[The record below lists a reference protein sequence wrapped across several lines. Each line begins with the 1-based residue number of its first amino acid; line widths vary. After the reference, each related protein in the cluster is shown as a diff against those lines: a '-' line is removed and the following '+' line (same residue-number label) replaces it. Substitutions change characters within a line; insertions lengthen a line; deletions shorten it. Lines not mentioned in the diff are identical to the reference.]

1 MLRMALRSID
11 GFNSKIMKDCRE
23 EWYDAE
29 KKVAVTIVDV
39 TGAAQE
45 LCRGHLAGPTAAHYL
60 TEALASVALLGGEM
74 SEKDET
80 VSLQMK
86 CKGPLGGYNVECT
99 TEGTLR
105 GYTEKK
111 VLDEFD
117 GLGKPDDRKVLGE
130 RQIQV
135 TRSVPGRILS
145 QGISTS
151 LDGYFAGSLQRRA
164 RLRTEVAV
172 SDEVEV
178 LEARGI
184 LVEDLPDSQLGSL
197 GSDRVSIGSDRV
209 GVGSDRVGA
218 GSDSVG
224 VGSDRV
230 GVGSDRV
237 GAGSDSV
244 GVGSDRVS
252 IGSDRVSIGSDRVGR
267 SSGGEEETLDDP
279 ILTLMDPKHPVK
291 LGVASRKILKQL
303 GLEKAEL
310 RKTTPRAFACRCS
323 PDRAVAMLAAL
334 SEEERKTLPPTID
347 ITCHMCGKTFTVK
360 V

>member
-1 MLRMALRSID
+1 
-11 GFNSKIMKDCRE
+11 MKDCRE
-23 EWYDAE
+23 EWYDKEA
-29 KKVAVTIVDV
+29 KVAVTIVDV
-39 TGAAQE
+39 TSAAQE
-45 LCRGHLAGPTAAHYL
+45 LARGHLAGPTSTHFL
-60 TEALASVALLGGEM
+60 TEALASVALLGAEM

-80 VSLQMK
+80 VILQMK

-99 TEGTLR
+99 TAGTLR

-111 VLDEFD
+111 VLDDFD

-151 LDGYFAGSLQRRA
+151 VDGYLAGSLQRKA
-164 RLRTEVAV
+164 CIRTEVAV

-184 LVEDLPDSQLGSL
+184 LVEDLPDSHLGSL
-197 GSDRVSIGSDRV
+197 GSDRVGLGSASGGEGSDRV
-209 GVGSDRVGA
+209 GVGST
-218 GSDSVG
+218 SVG
-224 VGSDRV
+224 LGAASVGEGSNSVGKESDRV
-230 GVGSDRV
+230 GSGLDRE
-237 GAGSDSV
+237 G
-244 GVGSDRVS
+244 
-252 IGSDRVSIGSDRVGR
+252 
-267 SSGGEEETLDDP
+267 ETLDDP
-279 ILTLMDPKHPVK
+279 MLTLMDPKHPVK
-291 LGVASRKILKQL
+291 LGVASRNILKQL

-310 RKTTPRAFACRCS
+310 RKATPLKFACRCS
-323 PDRAVAMLAAL
+323 PDRAAAMLAAL
-334 SEEERKTLPPTID
+334 SDEERQSLPPTID